1 MQNGAD
7 RPNLRNRRNLIVLP
21 GDGIG
26 PEVIRQAM
34 RVAEW
39 FATRRGFDCDL
50 RHEDFGAEAYH
61 RTGSFLKEEVLTDMM
76 TADGVLFG
84 AMGGALE
91 ANPIPHEIRRR
102 FGLLRVRKE
111 MDLFA
116 NLRPIKACAALAGAS
131 PLREEIARDA
141 DLLILRELIGGI
153 YFGEPR
159 GIETLPDG
167 QRRGYDTQVYT
178 TSEIRRIGKVAF
190 ELAGKRKKRVTSV
203 DKSNVMKS
211 GALWREEMDA
221 LHASEFSDITLNH
234 MYVDNCAMQLIRAP
248 RQFDVLVT
256 DNLFGDILSDCASMI
271 TGSLGM
277 LPSASLSGIGADG
290 RRRALYEPVH
300 GSAPDIA
307 GQNKA
312 NPLAAI
318 QSFGMALAL
327 SYDRDDDARLLDR
340 AIDLAL
346 TEKRTADLAENG
358 KETVSTVGMG
368 DAVLA
373 ALHRLTA

>member
-1 MQNGAD
+1 M
-7 RPNLRNRRNLIVLP
+7 RNRRNLIVLP

-26 PEVIRQAM
+26 PEVIRQTV

-39 FATRRGFDCDL
+39 FATRRGFDCDI

-61 RTGSFLKEEVLTDMM
+61 RTGIFLKEEVLADMM
-76 TADGVLFG
+76 TADAVLFG

-91 ANPIPHEIRRR
+91 SNPIPHDIRRR

-111 MDLFA
+111 MELFA
-116 NLRPIKACAALAGAS
+116 NLRPVKSIPELAAAS
-131 PLREEIARDA
+131 PLREDVARGV

-159 GIETLPDG
+159 GIESLPDG
-167 QRRGYDTQVYT
+167 QRRGFDTQVYT
-178 TSEIRRIGKVAF
+178 SSEIRRIGKVAF
-190 ELAGKRKKRVTSV
+190 ELAGKRKRRVTSV

-211 GALWREEMDA
+211 GALWREEMEA
-221 LHASEFSDITLNH
+221 LQAKHYSDIALNH
-234 MYVDNCAMQLIRAP
+234 LYVDNCSMQLIRAP

-277 LPSASLSGIGADG
+277 LPSASLSAAGPDG

-307 GQNKA
+307 GQDKA
-312 NPLAAI
+312 NPLAAML
-318 QSFGMALAL
+318 SFGMALEL
-327 SYDRDDDARLLDR
+327 SYDRTEDARLLDR
-340 AIDLAL
+340 AIELAL
-346 TEKRTADLAENG
+346 AKTRTADLAEDG
-358 KETVSTVGMG
+358 KDVVSTSGMG

-373 ALHRLTA
+373 ALHQLTA